1 MDFCQLQTASE
12 AHCQHLLCLF
22 MSCVHSALI
31 LMLVA
36 IPVCLLCVQLFAWV
50 TDVKSDFCLTEMGMS
65 CIHNIIFKKMK
76 NYALNAPILKQ
87 LI

>member
-1 MDFCQLQTASE
+1 MDFCQLQIVSE

-36 IPVCLLCVQLFAWV
+36 IPVYLPCVRSVVCLGDRCQ
-50 TDVKSDFCLTEMGMS
+50 E
-65 CIHNIIFKKMK
+65 
-76 NYALNAPILKQ
+76 
-87 LI
+87 